1 MMDPFSGVWFLRKSV
16 GVGIHGPRTGLG
28 VNPDMT
34 I

>member
-16 GVGIHGPRTGLG
+16 GVGIHGPRTGL
-28 VNPDMT
+28 DMT